1 MRISCVW
8 RTRMTGIATGLLMCA
23 VAATAAMQMAS
34 TTIGVP
40 EDDKPVLL
48 AGLEYPGAGWTV
60 ALTAVQLDAGPETAD
75 PAQVVWTMIGS
86 SSRPMVQKVIIELHV
101 LDGAGKKLK
110 STKKFVVVKS
120 STDHQEFPIKMKIK
134 RADWERAERVQIRTT
149 FTVL

>member
-1 MRISCVW
+1 MRISCGW
-8 RTRMTGIATGLLMCA
+8 KTRVTGIATGLLMCA

-75 PAQVVWTMIGS
+75 PAEVVWTMIGS

-101 LDGAGKKLK
+101 LDGTGKKVK
-110 STKKFVVVKS
+110 SAKKFVVVKS
-120 STDHQEFPIKMKIK
+120 NADHQEFPIKMKIK
-134 RADWERAERVQIRTT
+134 RQDWERAERVQIKTT